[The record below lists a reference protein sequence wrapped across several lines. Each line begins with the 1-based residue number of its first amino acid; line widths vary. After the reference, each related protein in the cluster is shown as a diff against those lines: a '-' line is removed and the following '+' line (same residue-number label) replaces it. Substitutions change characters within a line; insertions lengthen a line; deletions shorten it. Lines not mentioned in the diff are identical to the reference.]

1 MGARRFE
8 DGSKLAPSS
17 LVRERLSVSVM
28 PAALA
33 RSTAVAPLPRAPGWY
48 VADLDDAWSY
58 LTPSGGVLMTVA
70 MRAMAAELGDGSYQP
85 IGASTLFCSPVPAG
99 PLEIRVEV
107 LRRGD
112 AAAQVRAALS
122 STSRPGP
129 GLEVSA
135 TFARRREGIDA
146 RGIDFPDVALP
157 AECIDAA
164 NAPREAVGRPRRPF
178 FDNFEMRL
186 AHGAPI
192 WQPAGWSEAEAR
204 WACWYRYRVP
214 QRDDAGLLDVL
225 ALPPIADTMPG
236 ALSNRLGPSRPFFA
250 PSLDLTVH
258 FLEPSESEWLLVDT
272 RCQRALG
279 GYATAAAD
287 IWNDRRRLV
296 ARTTQTMI
304 LRDAARMEASAQ
316 GG

>member
-1 MGARRFE
+1 MHA
-8 DGSKLAPSS
+8 D
-17 LVRERLSVSVM
+17 
-28 PAALA
+28 LA

-70 MRAMAAELGDGSYQP
+70 MRAMAAELGDASYRP
-85 IGASTLFCSPVPAG
+85 IGATTLFCSPVPAG
-99 PLEIRVEV
+99 PLAIRVEV

-112 AAAQVRAALS
+112 AAAQLRAALS

-135 TFARRREGIDA
+135 TFARRRDGLDA
-146 RGIDFPDVALP
+146 RGLGFPDVQGPHACP
-157 AECIDAA
+157 DAG
-164 NAPREAVGRPRRPF
+164 NEPRVAAGRPRRPF

-192 WQPAGWSEAEAR
+192 WQERGWEAGDAR
-204 WACWYRYRVP
+204 WACWYRYLVP
-214 QRDDAGLLDVL
+214 QRDSAGQFDVL

-236 ALSNRLGPSRPFFA
+236 ALSNRLGPGRPFFA

-258 FLEPSESEWLLVDT
+258 FVESTDAEWFLVDT
-272 RCQRALG
+272 QCQRALG

-287 IWNDRRRLV
+287 IWDDHGRLV

-304 LRDAARMEASAQ
+304 LRDAAKMEASAQ